1 MEEIMHVE
9 NDLKANNVS
18 SFLFISYPSTLI
30 MQCKQLLTLVLN
42 RTSFSNNQ
50 QLTPPYIR
58 QLLARQNL
66 TLRFPKTMSECIL
79 ELSRLMNST
88 NEFDISNKKAHQNYG
103 IQERSRSLIVFV
115 FLIAFVSLISIL
127 GNLCLAKV
135 IYSKRFRLS
144 QTDRIVLCLALSEL
158 CLVLI
163 DSPTEIYR
171 FLSYSF
177 SQTWLCRFHTFF
189 ESLFSSCIIFYHL
202 LGALDRFVYI
212 HGHIL
217 SDKSSLSSKWYRRI
231 STKSGSIILLILPIL
246 CSLPIAI
253 CNLLQAHVL
262 RTSSTMKICIVQHTH
277 GILISFLIFFY
288 ILPLLFSFFLHAK
301 LIYFIHAK
309 HQRRYSRQKK
319 SSNRLLMKHNN
330 TSASQMIVQKKGS
343 GQHQNVFNN
352 NRQAL
357 QLNIINTKTLNRNI
371 AMSNN
376 DAIINAVDAINISTA
391 AGQRTGKHNSSSS
404 SASSRSTTRTGF
416 TSPVSPASHYANSTR
431 ANANAKRTVFLL
443 VLLLSFYVLCWAPYN
458 IYTWHHAYQL
468 TTKTQN
474 QTLSNRTLRFDFNQ
488 TIVSSTYNLHADL
501 RRFIFINYSLYLLSM
516 ISMCFSFIFYF
527 SLNKQARHEFSRM
540 IACSCPRIF
549 VNHYKT
555 QRQQYPRQEYI
566 GARCLQYHAKYENN
580 YQQNNQRVL
589 CPQNNHEQ
597 VQSMKVQLYLT
608 LTPPSPILEQNNE
621 KHKFFATVI

>member
-202 LGALDRFVYI
+202 L
-212 HGHIL
+212 
-217 SDKSSLSSKWYRRI
+217 
-231 STKSGSIILLILPIL
+231 
-246 CSLPIAI
+246 
-253 CNLLQAHVL
+253 
-262 RTSSTMKICIVQHTH
+262 
-277 GILISFLIFFY
+277 
-288 ILPLLFSFFLHAK
+288 
-301 LIYFIHAK
+301 
-309 HQRRYSRQKK
+309 
-319 SSNRLLMKHNN
+319 
-330 TSASQMIVQKKGS
+330 
-343 GQHQNVFNN
+343 
-352 NRQAL
+352 
-357 QLNIINTKTLNRNI
+357 
-371 AMSNN
+371 
-376 DAIINAVDAINISTA
+376 
-391 AGQRTGKHNSSSS
+391 
-404 SASSRSTTRTGF
+404 
-416 TSPVSPASHYANSTR
+416 
-431 ANANAKRTVFLL
+431 
-443 VLLLSFYVLCWAPYN
+443 
-458 IYTWHHAYQL
+458 
-468 TTKTQN
+468 
-474 QTLSNRTLRFDFNQ
+474 
-488 TIVSSTYNLHADL
+488 
-501 RRFIFINYSLYLLSM
+501 
-516 ISMCFSFIFYF
+516 
-527 SLNKQARHEFSRM
+527 
-540 IACSCPRIF
+540 
-549 VNHYKT
+549 
-555 QRQQYPRQEYI
+555 
-566 GARCLQYHAKYENN
+566 
-580 YQQNNQRVL
+580 
-589 CPQNNHEQ
+589 
-597 VQSMKVQLYLT
+597 
-608 LTPPSPILEQNNE
+608 
-621 KHKFFATVI
+621 